1 VGVAGVTRS
10 ERVSGGPGRY
20 CVTVGISTLEMDG
33 PLGEVDLERTL
44 DGGRWSL
51 ELPCDCDCG
60 CDELL
65 GSGVLADWTC
75 VGSCGDGACDD
86 VGCTIPV

>member
-1 VGVAGVTRS
+1 VWVNRADVGW
-10 ERVSGGPGRY
+10 SGAALGY
-20 CVTVGISTLEMDG
+20 CVTIGVSTLELDG

-51 ELPCDCDCG
+51 ELPCDCDC
-60 CDELL
+60 DELL
-65 GSGVLADWTC
+65 GSGVPADWTC
-75 VGSCGDGACDD
+75 VGSCGDGACGG